1 MRLASS
7 LTRSFMWVQVVLLL
21 ATGTSGLV
29 ACGDKPQTAGTSS
42 KKQDLEAYSG
52 GANAAFAA
60 PGWKPGD
67 EASWEQ
73 QMKARN
79 QNQNEYTRTR

>member
-1 MRLASS
+1 MTLASAW
-7 LTRSFMWVQVVLLL
+7 RSFGAGLLVLAVSAL
-21 ATGTSGLV
+21 A

-42 KKQDLEAYSG
+42 KKHDVEAYSG
-52 GANAAFAA
+52 GANSAFAA

-67 EASWEQ
+67 ETSWEQ